1 MSQHEGSSNE
11 RQTMNPQ
18 RRRNL
23 KVVVPCIVF
32 IGMMIGLVAYSP
44 TLYRLFCA
52 ATGFGGTT
60 QRADS
65 DRATVSQRMITVR
78 FDSNVARDLPW
89 RFEPAQREVRVHLG
103 EQQLVFFTAENL
115 ADQAIVGHAT
125 FMVTPE
131 TTGIYFNKVQC
142 FCFEEERLN
151 AHQKVD
157 MPVVFFVD
165 PALASD
171 PETRDV
177 GTITLSYTFFRSAN
191 PDNAKDLSRFTATS
205 EPDPVHGQQLFSERC
220 AACHG
225 LDANKSG
232 PMLGGVF
239 RRKAGSAPGYNYSPA
254 LGGAGIRWSADN
266 LDRWLTDPGKFLV
279 GTRMPVRVPDASAR
293 RDIIAYLQKESRHT
307 GDAPE
312 PRSVAQHSSDRSRKQ

>member
-1 MSQHEGSSNE
+1 MSQRKVRAAKET
-11 RQTMNPQ
+11 TMSPQ

-23 KVVVPCIVF
+23 KVVVPCLVF
-32 IGMMIGLVAYSP
+32 IGMMVGLVAYSP
-44 TLYRLFCA
+44 MLCRLFCA

-65 DRATVSQRMITVR
+65 APGTVSERMITVR
-78 FDSNVARDLPW
+78 FDSNVAPGLPW
-89 RFEPAQREVRVHLG
+89 RFEPAQREVKVHLG

-115 ADQAIVGHAT
+115 TDQAIVGHAT

-151 AHQKVD
+151 ARQRVD

-165 PALASD
+165 PALAGD

-191 PDNAKDLSRFTATS
+191 PDKAKDLSRFTATA
-205 EPDPVHGQQLFSERC
+205 EPDAGHGQQLFSERC
-220 AACHG
+220 AACHA

-239 RRKAGSAPGYNYSPA
+239 GRKAGSAPCYNYCPA
-254 LGGAGIRWSADN
+254 L
-266 LDRWLTDPGKFLV
+266 V
-279 GTRMPVRVPDASAR
+279 
-293 RDIIAYLQKESRHT
+293 
-307 GDAPE
+307 
-312 PRSVAQHSSDRSRKQ
+312 VA

>member
-1 MSQHEGSSNE
+1 
-11 RQTMNPQ
+11 
-18 RRRNL
+18 
-23 KVVVPCIVF
+23 
-32 IGMMIGLVAYSP
+32 
-44 TLYRLFCA
+44 
-52 ATGFGGTT
+52 
-60 QRADS
+60 
-65 DRATVSQRMITVR
+65 MITVR

-115 ADQAIVGHAT
+115 TDQAIVGHAT